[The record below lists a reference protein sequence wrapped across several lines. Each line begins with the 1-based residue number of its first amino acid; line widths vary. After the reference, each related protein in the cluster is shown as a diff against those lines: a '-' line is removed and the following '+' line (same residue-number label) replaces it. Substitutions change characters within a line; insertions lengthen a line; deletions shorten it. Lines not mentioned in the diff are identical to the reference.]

1 MSLAGGGEGEGW
13 RARLQSGL
21 RKSTAA
27 VAGAIND
34 IFVKRPLD
42 AASIKELEDALIAA
56 DLGVEAAGR
65 LSQSIAKTPFD
76 KDPDGGEIRAFLAAK
91 IAEILDP
98 VAVPFA
104 PDSAHK
110 PHVVLVCGV
119 NGTGKTTT
127 IGKLASQ
134 FQSQGRS
141 VMLAAA
147 DTFRAAATE
156 QLQIWGQRT
165 GSEVIAGAPGADA
178 AGLAFEAL
186 QRATNQGIDLLFI
199 DTAGRLQNKSDMMH
213 ELQKITR
220 VLAKLDGA
228 APHSVLLILDATTGQ
243 NAHSQVQVFADMVHV
258 TGLIVTKLDGSS
270 KGGVLVSLAEKF
282 GLPVHAIGVGEQI
295 GDLSQFEAADF
306 ANSLLDVDGG
316 AGAFKP

>member
-1 MSLAGGGEGEGW
+1 MNGEGDGIATGW
-13 RARLQSGL
+13 RARLKSGL
-21 RKSTAA
+21 RKSSAA

-42 AASIKELEDALIAA
+42 AASIQDLEEALIAA
-56 DLGVEAAGR
+56 DLGVDVASR
-65 LSQSIAKTPFD
+65 LSQGVAKIAFD
-76 KDPDGGEIRAFLAAK
+76 KDPNPADIRAFLAAN

-104 PDSAHK
+104 LDDTLK

-134 FQSQGRS
+134 FRAEGRS

-156 QLQIWGQRT
+156 QLQIWGERT
-165 GSEVIAGAPGADA
+165 GCEVIAAAAPGADA

-186 QRATNQGIDLLFI
+186 QRAKAENVDLLLI
-199 DTAGRLQNKSDMMH
+199 DTAGRLQNKSDMMN
-213 ELQKITR
+213 ELQKIMR
-220 VLAKLDGA
+220 VLTKQDAE

-243 NAHSQVQVFADMVHV
+243 NAHSQVKVFAEMVHV

-270 KGGVLVSLAEKF
+270 KGGVLVSLAEQF
-282 GLPVHAIGVGEQI
+282 GLPVNAIGVGEQI
-295 GDLSQFEAADF
+295 GDLSPFTAADF
-306 ANSLLDVDGG
+306 ANSLLDVD
-316 AGAFKP
+316 A

>member
-1 MSLAGGGEGEGW
+1 MSGEGEGIATGW
-13 RARLQSGL
+13 RARLKAGL
-21 RKSTAA
+21 QKSSAA

-42 AASIKELEDALIAA
+42 AASIKDLEEALIAA
-56 DLGVEAAGR
+56 DLGVDAARR
-65 LSQSIAKTPFD
+65 LSQSIAKTAFD
-76 KDPDGGEIRAFLAAK
+76 KDPEPSDIRAFLAAN

-104 PDSAHK
+104 PDYALK

-134 FQSQGRS
+134 FQAEGRS

-156 QLQIWGQRT
+156 QLQIWGERT
-165 GSEVIAGAPGADA
+165 GCEVITAAPGADA

-186 QRATNQGIDLLFI
+186 QRAKAQNIDLLLI
-199 DTAGRLQNKSDMMH
+199 DTAGRLQNKSDMMN
-213 ELQKITR
+213 ELKKIMR
-220 VLAKLDGA
+220 VLAKQDAA
-228 APHSVLLILDATTGQ
+228 APHSVLLVLDATTGQ
-243 NAHSQVQVFADMVHV
+243 NAHSQVQVFAEMVDV

-270 KGGVLVSLAEKF
+270 KGGVLVSLAERF

-295 GDLSQFEAADF
+295 GDLSPFAAADF
-306 ANSLLDVDGG
+306 ANSLLDVDVD
-316 AGAFKP
+316 APL

>member
-1 MSLAGGGEGEGW
+1 MSGEGEGEGAATGW
-13 RARLQSGL
+13 RARLKSGL
-21 RKSTAA
+21 AKSSAA

-42 AASIKELEDALIAA
+42 AASIKDLEDALIAA
-56 DLGVEAAGR
+56 DLGVDAARR
-65 LSQSIAKTPFD
+65 LSQGVAKTAFD
-76 KDPDGGEIRAFLAAK
+76 KDPDPADIRAFLAAN

-98 VAVPFA
+98 VAMPFVP
-104 PDSAHK
+104 DDTCK

-134 FQSQGRS
+134 FHAEGRS

-156 QLQIWGQRT
+156 QLQIWGERT
-165 GSEVIAGAPGADA
+165 GCEVIAAAPGADA

-186 QRATNQGIDLLFI
+186 QRARAQNIDLLLI
-199 DTAGRLQNKSDMMH
+199 DTAGRLQNKSDMMN
-213 ELQKITR
+213 ELKKIMR
-220 VLAKLDGA
+220 VLAKQDAA

-243 NAHSQVQVFADMVHV
+243 NAHSQVQVFAEMVQV

-270 KGGVLVSLAEKF
+270 KGGVLVSLAERF

-295 GDLSQFEAADF
+295 GDLSPFAAADF
-306 ANSLLDVDGG
+306 ANSLLDVD
-316 AGAFKP
+316 A